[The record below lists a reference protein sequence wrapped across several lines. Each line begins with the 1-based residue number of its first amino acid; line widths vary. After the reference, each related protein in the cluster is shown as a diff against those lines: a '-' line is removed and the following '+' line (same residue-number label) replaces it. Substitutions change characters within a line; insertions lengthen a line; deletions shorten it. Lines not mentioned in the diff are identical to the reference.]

1 MNLLL
6 MKINGIIATFI
17 YFYSILIVLR
27 IFMSWL
33 PNINWDAQPVKAMR
47 ILTDAYLDIF
57 RRFVPPLGGI
67 DFSPIVAL
75 LVLSV
80 IQEIFVRAA
89 ALIS

>member
-6 MKINGIIATFI
+6 KINGLISTFI

-33 PNINWDAQPVKAMR
+33 PNIDWDAQPMKFISIV
-47 ILTDAYLDIF
+47 TDSYLDIF
-57 RRFVPPLGGI
+57 RRFIPPLGGL

-75 LVLSV
+75 LVLGV
-80 IQEIFVRAA
+80 IEDLLVRIVNLGA
-89 ALIS
+89 